1 MAPLLLLTRTGA
13 AVQPPYEFRPPDAS
27 RGFEAGCPLDYCLNH
42 ISCGR
47 APPGLCSPRIRRPL
61 RRQPSWRTD
70 VIAGRG
76 GTAGRIQFALAL
88 AALLLCALAASA
100 RADIVYD
107 GGASITATPY
117 KILVAHDDGS
127 SPQTIVTTY
136 ADPDAVQSPGVDE
149 TLAPA

>member
-70 VIAGRG
+70 RDRRQGWHRWTHPIRARARG
-76 GTAGRIQFALAL
+76 
-88 AALLLCALAASA
+88 LLLCALAASA

-127 SPQTIVTTY
+127 SPQTVVTTY
-136 ADPDAVQSPGVDE
+136 A
-149 TLAPA
+149 